1 MDDEA
6 NDKQAIEIG
15 GSGSR
20 PVGPGHPQAP
30 SSFDPSVIDFGHHAG
45 RTIAELAQV
54 DPDYLRWL
62 ARHPSGARY
71 RNEISRVL
79 GPLPVLPEY

>member
-1 MDDEA
+1 MGDQS
-6 NDKQAIEIG
+6 NDKEAIEIDVR
-15 GSGSR
+15 GSR
-20 PVGPGHPQAP
+20 PVGPGHPPAA
-30 SSFDPSVIDFGHHAG
+30 SFDPTVLDFGHYAG
-45 RTIAELAQV
+45 RTIVELAQA

-79 GPLPVLPEY
+79 GPLPVLPQY